1 MTEPYRF
8 VVLGTGGDFTFK
20 VLQTLIKQNMRPV
33 AYIQS
38 GNKPQQDQSSFADIK
53 LEVNKP
59 QNDLLQLLSSNN
71 IPVFY
76 GSEIELSHQI
86 KSLKAE
92 FLLVACWQKL
102 LSNEVLNSVSKAALN
117 LHPSL
122 LPKYRGVDPIGEQLL
137 AKDYNFGI
145 SLHLLNEHFDKGD
158 IVLQK
163 PLNIKTPYLRHGI
176 NNLSA
181 ETGAYLFIEALK
193 LNSTTEWVL
202 TKQKK

>member
-1 MTEPYRF
+1 MF
-8 VVLGTGGDFTFK
+8 
-20 VLQTLIKQNMRPV
+20 
-33 AYIQS
+33 S
-38 GNKPQQDQSSFADIK
+38 
-53 LEVNKP
+53 
-59 QNDLLQLLSSNN
+59 
-71 IPVFY
+71 